1 MEEDYYPTQ
10 LELFDEKANS
20 IFEAFLGSM
29 QGDAAFVRPIEENDE
44 HVNENWTYV
53 YTCRGQRLVT
63 RMLDKL
69 SHLAEKKFGAGA
81 IDIDISSYLYQ
92 EE

>member
-1 MEEDYYPTQ
+1 MEECQPT
-10 LELFDEKANS
+10 EMEFFDEKANG
-20 IFEAFLGSM
+20 IFEAFLESM
-29 QGDAAFVRPIEENDE
+29 QGDITFVRPIEKDDE
-44 HVNENWTYV
+44 CVNENWAFV
-53 YTCRGQRLVT
+53 YTYRGQKLAT

-69 SHLAEKKFGAGA
+69 SHLAEKKFGAYA